1 MKKLEDK
8 KGIIEITFEE
18 EREIL
23 ELPSK
28 PELPKYASQLI
39 NLANIFSQGTR
50 PKVVGQMSELIKE
63 FRKTGGRTFEDWK
76 KWYLQ
81 KYPNAIDEA
90 TEKIW
95 NMLNNF
101 KETLEQL
108 ERDDVRK
115 WVEDLV
121 LIKTYEGLMLQ
132 DAILKKVAEELG
144 GNYRPSTIEEESK
157 GIDGVIIIDD
167 KEIPV
172 SIKSKTYVNQEK
184 HLSEELKGHLIIYE
198 KKKNKI
204 IVDYSDLLDLVENTK

>member
-1 MKKLEDK
+1 
-8 KGIIEITFEE
+8 
-18 EREIL
+18 
-23 ELPSK
+23 
-28 PELPKYASQLI
+28 
-39 NLANIFSQGTR
+39 
-50 PKVVGQMSELIKE
+50 MSELIKE
-63 FRKTGGRTFEDWK
+63 FRKSGGRTFEDWK

-81 KYPNAIDEA
+81 KYPNTIDEA

-95 NMLNNF
+95 NMINNF

-144 GNYRPSTIEEESK
+144 GNYRPATIEEESK

-172 SIKSKTYVNQEK
+172 SIKSKTYIMQEK
-184 HLSEELKGHLIIYE
+184 HLSEEFRGYLLFMKRRKIKLLLITLSCYF
-198 KKKNKI
+198 
-204 IVDYSDLLDLVENTK
+204 V

>member
-1 MKKLEDK
+1 MKKMEIN

-23 ELPSK
+23 ELPPK
-28 PELPKYASQLI
+28 PELPKYSSQLI
-39 NLANIFSQGTR
+39 NLANLFAQGTR

-63 FRKTGGRTFEDWK
+63 FRKNGGRTFEDWK
-76 KWYLQ
+76 GWYLQ

-95 NMLNNF
+95 DMLNNF

-108 ERDDVRK
+108 KKDDVRK

-132 DAILKKVAEELG
+132 DVILKKVAEEIG
-144 GNYRPSTIEEESK
+144 GNYRPATIEEESK
-157 GIDGVIIIDD
+157 GIDGIIIIDD
-167 KEIPV
+167 KQIPV

-184 HLSEELKGHLIIYE
+184 HLPEELEGLPE
-198 KKKNKI
+198 
-204 IVDYSDLLDLVENTK
+204 VAVQTGVPRPEP

>member
-23 ELPSK
+23 ELPPK

-63 FRKTGGRTFEDWK
+63 FRKSGGRTFEDWK

-81 KYPNAIDEA
+81 RYPNAIDEA

-95 NMLNNF
+95 NMINNF
-101 KETLEQL
+101 KETLEL
-108 ERDDVRK
+108 LKKDDVRN

-121 LIKTYEGLMLQ
+121 LTKTYEGLMLQ

-144 GNYRPSTIEEESK
+144 GNYRPATIEEESK

-184 HLSEELKGHLIIYE
+184 HLSEELRGYLIVYE

-204 IVDYSDLLDLVENTK
+204 VVDYSELLNSIKK